1 MKVMIVDDSESI
13 RAMIRGMLSD
23 SVESFC
29 ECSDGSEALATYTQ
43 FHPDWVLMD
52 IKMKKTDGFEA
63 TKQILSSFPDAKVIM
78 VTQYDE
84 PKLHEK
90 AIFAG
95 AKEFVL
101 KENLIDIEK
110 IIQAKQN

>member
-1 MKVMIVDDSESI
+1 MKIMIVDDSASI
-13 RAMIRGMLSD
+13 RAMIRGILSD

-29 ECSDGSEALATYTQ
+29 ECSDVSEALAKYSK

-78 VTQYDE
+78 VTQYNE
-84 PKLHEK
+84 PQLHEK
-90 AIFAG
+90 AIYAG
-95 AKEFVL
+95 AKAFVL
-101 KENLIDIEK
+101 KENLLDIEG
-110 IIQAKQN
+110 IIKTKQN